1 MLDLGE
7 IREKIDGIDK
17 QLVSL
22 FEERMALCHSVA
34 EYKISTGKKVLDTE
48 RENAKLAAITKMVQN
63 PENVHAINDLFSQI
77 MANSRKMQYRLL
89 EENGQTLREPYEA
102 VDEVD
107 KTNCKVVYQG
117 VPGAYSYIAMKRY
130 FGENV
135 ENFHVPTW
143 RDAMEAIANHE
154 ADYAVL
160 PIENST
166 AGIVSDIY
174 DLLVEYPHY
183 IVGEQELPVEHV
195 LMALPG
201 AKVED
206 IRTVISHPQA
216 LAQCRRFLDSNE
228 NWKTEERLN
237 TAAAAKEVSESG
249 DLTMAAVGSPYAAEH
264 FGLQI
269 LKEGI
274 FDARGNTTRFVII
287 SGQKR
292 FVKDAQKISVCM
304 ELPHQSGSLYNALA
318 HFIYNDLN
326 MTKIESRPIPQRK
339 WEYRFFVDF
348 EGNLSDPA
356 VKNALRGLQAESAKF
371 RIFGNY

>member
-1 MLDLGE
+1 
-7 IREKIDGIDK
+7 
-17 QLVSL
+17 
-22 FEERMALCHSVA
+22 
-34 EYKISTGKKVLDTE
+34 
-48 RENAKLAAITKMVQN
+48 
-63 PENVHAINDLFSQI
+63 
-77 MANSRKMQYRLL
+77 
-89 EENGQTLREPYEA
+89 
-102 VDEVD
+102 
-107 KTNCKVVYQG
+107 
-117 VPGAYSYIAMKRY
+117 
-130 FGENV
+130 
-135 ENFHVPTW
+135 
-143 RDAMEAIANHE
+143 MEAIKNGD

-166 AGIVSDIY
+166 AGIVADIY

-201 AKVED
+201 AKVEE

>member
-1 MLDLGE
+1 MTDYT
-7 IREKIDGIDK
+7 
-17 QLVSL
+17 Q
-22 FEERMALCHSVA
+22 
-34 EYKISTGKKVLDTE
+34 
-48 RENAKLAAITKMVQN
+48 
-63 PENVHAINDLFSQI
+63 
-77 MANSRKMQYRLL
+77 
-89 EENGQTLREPYEA
+89 
-102 VDEVD
+102 VDHLP
-107 KTNCKVVYQG
+107 THGRRVVFQG
-117 VPGAYSYIAMKRY
+117 VEGAYSFGAMKE
-130 FGENV
+130 FFDDTITS
-135 ENFHVPTW
+135 FHVDTW
-143 RDAMEAIANHE
+143 KEAMEAITKGE

-326 MTKIESRPIPQRK
+326 MTKIESRPISQRK

>member
-1 MLDLGE
+1 MTDYT
-7 IREKIDGIDK
+7 
-17 QLVSL
+17 Q
-22 FEERMALCHSVA
+22 
-34 EYKISTGKKVLDTE
+34 
-48 RENAKLAAITKMVQN
+48 
-63 PENVHAINDLFSQI
+63 
-77 MANSRKMQYRLL
+77 
-89 EENGQTLREPYEA
+89 
-102 VDEVD
+102 VDHLP
-107 KTNCKVVYQG
+107 THGRRVVFQG
-117 VPGAYSYIAMKRY
+117 VEGAYSFGAMKE
-130 FGENV
+130 FFDDTITS
-135 ENFHVPTW
+135 FHVDTW
-143 RDAMEAIANHE
+143 KEAMEAITKGE

-201 AKVED
+201 AKVEE

-269 LKEGI
+269 LKEDI

-326 MTKIESRPIPQRK
+326 MTKIESRPISQRK

>member
-1 MLDLGE
+1 MLDLGKIRDE
-7 IREKIDGIDK
+7 IDVTDDEIVR
-17 QLVSL
+17 L
-22 FEERMALCHSVA
+22 FQHRMALTAEVA
-34 EYKISTGKKVLDTE
+34 QYKIETGKAVFDAE
-48 RENAKLAAITKMVQN
+48 RERQKLEKLTGEGTNAFNTKGIQ
-63 PENVHAINDLFSQI
+63 ELFQQI
-77 MANSRKMQYRLL
+77 MSISRKRQYQLL
-89 EENGQTLREPYEA
+89 TENGGEEMTDYTQ
-102 VDEVD
+102 VDHLP
-107 KTNCKVVYQG
+107 THGRRVVFQG
-117 VPGAYSYIAMKRY
+117 VEGAYSFGAMKE
-130 FGENV
+130 FFDDTITS
-135 ENFHVPTW
+135 FHVDTW
-143 RDAMEAIANHE
+143 KEAMEAITKGE

-304 ELPHQSGSLYNALA
+304 ELPHQSGYNALA

-326 MTKIESRPIPQRK
+326 MTKIESRPISQRK

>member
-1 MLDLGE
+1 MDYLRQE
-7 IREKIDGIDK
+7 IDGIDK
-17 QLVSL
+17 ELLEL
-22 FEERMALCHSVA
+22 FQKRMKTCAELA
-34 EYKISTGKKVLDTE
+34 EYKKKKEIPILDESRE
-48 RENAKLAAITKMVQN
+48 RQKLAMVTEQSEEGMTDYNRNLFGVVMDLSKAYQQKLNRAHSEWEKVISEAI
-63 PENVHAINDLFSQI
+63 ENTE
-77 MANSRKMQYRLL
+77 K
-89 EENGQTLREPYEA
+89 TLPKYPFVA
-102 VDEVD
+102 
-107 KTNCKVVYQG
+107 CQG
-117 VPGAYSYIAMKRY
+117 VEGAYSFGAMKE
-130 FGENV
+130 FFDDTITS
-135 ENFHVPTW
+135 FHVDTW
-143 RDAMEAIANHE
+143 KEAMEAITRGE

-201 AKVED
+201 AKAEE

-274 FDARGNTTRFVII
+274 FDAQGNTTRFVII

>member
-1 MLDLGE
+1 MG
-7 IREKIDGIDK
+7 
-17 QLVSL
+17 
-22 FEERMALCHSVA
+22 
-34 EYKISTGKKVLDTE
+34 
-48 RENAKLAAITKMVQN
+48 
-63 PENVHAINDLFSQI
+63 
-77 MANSRKMQYRLL
+77 
-89 EENGQTLREPYEA
+89 
-102 VDEVD
+102 
-107 KTNCKVVYQG
+107 
-117 VPGAYSYIAMKRY
+117 
-130 FGENV
+130 
-135 ENFHVPTW
+135 
-143 RDAMEAIANHE
+143 E

-201 AKVED
+201 AKVEE

-274 FDARGNTTRFVII
+274 FDARGNTTRFVIYFR
-287 SGQKR
+287 SETLCKGCTENQRMHGTAASKR
-292 FVKDAQKISVCM
+292 FSLQCTGTFYLQRSEHDQKSSPARFRSGNGSTVSSWIS
-304 ELPHQSGSLYNALA
+304 
-318 HFIYNDLN
+318 
-326 MTKIESRPIPQRK
+326 
-339 WEYRFFVDF
+339 
-348 EGNLSDPA
+348 
-356 VKNALRGLQAESAKF
+356 RGT
-371 RIFGNY
+371 

>member
-1 MLDLGE
+1 
-7 IREKIDGIDK
+7 
-17 QLVSL
+17 
-22 FEERMALCHSVA
+22 
-34 EYKISTGKKVLDTE
+34 
-48 RENAKLAAITKMVQN
+48 
-63 PENVHAINDLFSQI
+63 
-77 MANSRKMQYRLL
+77 
-89 EENGQTLREPYEA
+89 
-102 VDEVD
+102 
-107 KTNCKVVYQG
+107 
-117 VPGAYSYIAMKRY
+117 
-130 FGENV
+130 
-135 ENFHVPTW
+135 
-143 RDAMEAIANHE
+143 MEAITRGE

-201 AKVED
+201 AKAEE

-274 FDARGNTTRFVII
+274 LMPREIRHALLSFLGR
-287 SGQKR
+287 
-292 FVKDAQKISVCM
+292 
-304 ELPHQSGSLYNALA
+304 NAL
-318 HFIYNDLN
+318 
-326 MTKIESRPIPQRK
+326 
-339 WEYRFFVDF
+339 
-348 EGNLSDPA
+348 
-356 VKNALRGLQAESAKF
+356 
-371 RIFGNY
+371 

>member
-1 MLDLGE
+1 
-7 IREKIDGIDK
+7 
-17 QLVSL
+17 
-22 FEERMALCHSVA
+22 
-34 EYKISTGKKVLDTE
+34 
-48 RENAKLAAITKMVQN
+48 
-63 PENVHAINDLFSQI
+63 
-77 MANSRKMQYRLL
+77 
-89 EENGQTLREPYEA
+89 
-102 VDEVD
+102 
-107 KTNCKVVYQG
+107 
-117 VPGAYSYIAMKRY
+117 
-130 FGENV
+130 
-135 ENFHVPTW
+135 
-143 RDAMEAIANHE
+143 MEAITRGE

-201 AKVED
+201 AKAEE

-274 FDARGNTTRFVII
+274 FDAQGNTTRFVII

>member
-1 MLDLGE
+1 MLDLGKIRDE
-7 IREKIDGIDK
+7 IDATDDEIVR
-17 QLVSL
+17 L
-22 FEERMALCHSVA
+22 FQHRMALTAEVA
-34 EYKISTGKKVLDTE
+34 QYKIETGKAVFDAE
-48 RENAKLAAITKMVQN
+48 RERQKLEKLTGEGTNAFNTKGIQ
-63 PENVHAINDLFSQI
+63 ELFQQI
-77 MANSRKMQYRLL
+77 MSISRKRQYQLL
-89 EENGQTLREPYEA
+89 TENGGEEMTDYTQ
-102 VDEVD
+102 VDHLP
-107 KTNCKVVYQG
+107 THGRRVVFQG
-117 VPGAYSYIAMKRY
+117 VEGAYSFGAMKE
-130 FGENV
+130 FFDDTITS
-135 ENFHVPTW
+135 FHVDTW
-143 RDAMEAIANHE
+143 KEAMEAITKGE

-269 LKEGI
+269 LKEDI

-304 ELPHQSGSLYNALA
+304 ELPHQSGSLYNALT

>member
-1 MLDLGE
+1 MDLLQQARAE
-7 IREKIDGIDK
+7 IDTVDAEMAA
-17 QLVSL
+17 L
-22 FEERMALCHSVA
+22 FERRMRAVA
-34 EYKISTGKKVLDTE
+34 DVVRYKAETGKPVFDAAREAAVLDKNTARITDE
-48 RENAKLAAITKMVQN
+48 ALRPYYRAFLSDAMSISRAYQRARLGRDTAA
-63 PENVHAINDLFSQI
+63 
-77 MANSRKMQYRLL
+77 
-89 EENGQTLREPYEA
+89 
-102 VDEVD
+102 
-107 KTNCKVVYQG
+107 YQG
-117 VPGAYSYIAMKRY
+117 VPGAWSHIALRRLFPFARETACTTWGEVFDAVQNGDAQ
-130 FGENV
+130 FG
-135 ENFHVPTW
+135 
-143 RDAMEAIANHE
+143 
-154 ADYAVL
+154 VL
-160 PIENST
+160 PFENSN
-166 AGIVSDIY
+166 AGDVSTVL
-174 DLLVEYPHY
+174 DLLYTHPD
-183 IVGEQELPVEHV
+183 IIIARMCDLPIRQDLLGV
-195 LMALPG
+195 PG
-201 AKVED
+201 ATLETV
-206 IRTVISHPQA
+206 RTVISHPQA

>member
-1 MLDLGE
+1 MKWMIASDLHGSYFYAS
-7 IREKIDGIDK
+7 
-17 QLVSL
+17 QMQQA
-22 FEERMALCHSVA
+22 F
-34 EYKISTGKKVLDTE
+34 E
-48 RENAKLAAITKMVQN
+48 REQADRLLLLGDLLYHG
-63 PENVHAINDLFSQI
+63 PRNDLPEGYAPKQV
-77 MANSRKMQYRLL
+77 MPLLNGMKDRLL
-89 EENGQTLREPYEA
+89 CVRGNCDA
-102 VDEVD
+102 EVD
-107 KTNCKVVYQG
+107 QMVLEFPVL
-117 VPGAYSYIAMKRY
+117 
-130 FGENV
+130 
-135 ENFHVPTW
+135 
-143 RDAMEAIANHE
+143 

-201 AKVED
+201 AKVEE

>member
-1 MLDLGE
+1 MLDLGKIRDE
-7 IREKIDGIDK
+7 IDVTDDEIVR
-17 QLVSL
+17 L
-22 FEERMALCHSVA
+22 FQHRMALAAEVA
-34 EYKISTGKKVLDTE
+34 QYKIETGKAVFDAE
-48 RENAKLAAITKMVQN
+48 RERQKLEKLTGEGTNAFNTKGIQ
-63 PENVHAINDLFSQI
+63 ELFQQI
-77 MANSRKMQYRLL
+77 MSISRKRQYQLL
-89 EENGQTLREPYEA
+89 TENGGEEMTDYTQ
-102 VDEVD
+102 VDHLP
-107 KTNCKVVYQG
+107 THGRRVVFQG
-117 VPGAYSYIAMKRY
+117 VEGAYSFGAMKE
-130 FGENV
+130 FFDDTITS
-135 ENFHVPTW
+135 FHVDTW
-143 RDAMEAIANHE
+143 KEAMEAITKGE

-292 FVKDAQKISVCM
+292 FV
-304 ELPHQSGSLYNALA
+304 
-318 HFIYNDLN
+318 
-326 MTKIESRPIPQRK
+326 
-339 WEYRFFVDF
+339 
-348 EGNLSDPA
+348 
-356 VKNALRGLQAESAKF
+356 
-371 RIFGNY
+371 

>member
-1 MLDLGE
+1 MLDLGKIRDE
-7 IREKIDGIDK
+7 IDVTDDEIVR
-17 QLVSL
+17 L
-22 FEERMALCHSVA
+22 FQHRMALTAEVA
-34 EYKISTGKKVLDTE
+34 QYKIETGKAVFDAE
-48 RENAKLAAITKMVQN
+48 RERQKLEKLTGEGTNAFNTKGIQ
-63 PENVHAINDLFSQI
+63 ELFQQI
-77 MANSRKMQYRLL
+77 MSISRKRQYQLL
-89 EENGQTLREPYEA
+89 TENGGEEMTDYTQ
-102 VDEVD
+102 VDHLP
-107 KTNCKVVYQG
+107 THGRRVVFQG
-117 VPGAYSYIAMKRY
+117 VEGAYSFGAMKE
-130 FGENV
+130 FFDDTITS
-135 ENFHVPTW
+135 FHVDTW
-143 RDAMEAIANHE
+143 KEAMEAITKGE

-269 LKEGI
+269 SYHVDI
-274 FDARGNTTRFVII
+274 VI
-287 SGQKR
+287 
-292 FVKDAQKISVCM
+292 
-304 ELPHQSGSLYNALA
+304 
-318 HFIYNDLN
+318 
-326 MTKIESRPIPQRK
+326 
-339 WEYRFFVDF
+339 
-348 EGNLSDPA
+348 
-356 VKNALRGLQAESAKF
+356 
-371 RIFGNY
+371 